1 MRPLLP
7 ALAVLLA
14 GTVSAPAQS
23 LDEAFGALVRKNTEG
38 ALAVLGLAAVPSE
51 TASTLV
57 LDTGSDPNRTYDFQ
71 AAQFGGGFRWSED
84 FPLYMEGYL
93 GYNRYDPVLL
103 LSDEGRT
110 SALPLKWTSV
120 AATGGIGWEFDL
132 TEDLVLRPQAHIM
145 LGRVQT
151 DASVAA
157 QVVANHLGLDIESF
171 KNGGVTAGGLGGSL
185 TLAYNKRWENDH
197 EADLTLRHT
206 RLYIEPIAGD
216 KDLAGQ
222 AEAITT
228 SLWTRYR
235 IPTGREAFNRPIRV
249 VTEASLSHLPGDQGT
264 VIREDWLGM
273 VGLGGEIDLEETWV
287 PWVTTTRVMMRYTRG
302 ENLRG
307 FSIGLSAS
315 F

>member
-1 MRPLLP
+1 MRGLVLSL
-7 ALAVLLA
+7 ALSLA
-14 GTVSAPAQS
+14 GAVPATAQS
-23 LDEAFGALVRKNTEG
+23 LDELFGALVRKNTEG

-57 LDTGSDPNRTYDFQ
+57 LDTGSDPDRTYDFQ

-84 FPLYMEGYL
+84 VPLYLEGYL

-103 LSDEGRT
+103 LSDAGRT

-157 QVVANHLGLDIESF
+157 QVVANHLGIEIESF

-197 EADLTLRHT
+197 EVDMTLRHT

-228 SLWTRYR
+228 SLWSRYR
-235 IPTGREAFNRPIRV
+235 VPTGYEAFNRPVRMV
-249 VTEASLSHLPGDQGT
+249 GEASFSHLPGDQGT
-264 VIREDWLGM
+264 VIKEDWLVQ

-287 PWVTTTRVMMRYTRG
+287 PWVTTTRLMMRYTRG

-307 FSIGLSAS
+307 FSIGLAAS